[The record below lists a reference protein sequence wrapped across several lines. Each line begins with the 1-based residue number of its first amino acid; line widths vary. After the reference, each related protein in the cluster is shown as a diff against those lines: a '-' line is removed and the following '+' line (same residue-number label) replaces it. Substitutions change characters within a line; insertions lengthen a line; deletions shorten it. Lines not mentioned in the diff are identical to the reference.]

1 MNGQSERVKV
11 NIQPSGSIMNV
22 NGPIEKVD
30 NQKISDVALNF
41 QLYHYSSEIRL
52 DYLVQ
57 QFLYGLKT

>member
-1 MNGQSERVKV
+1 
-11 NIQPSGSIMNV
+11 MNV

-57 QFLYGLKT
+57 QFIYGLKT